1 MAQAMGIRDWEC
13 GTHKP
18 AGGENCHDKDR
29 KPESETKGKGEEVET
44 NPTELT
50 CFLSI
55 TYNTEGRN
63 KPKGD
68 ISNFFSSLERN

>member
-29 KPESETKGKGEEVET
+29 KPESETKEKGEEWE
-44 NPTELT
+44 
-50 CFLSI
+50 
-55 TYNTEGRN
+55 N
-63 KPKGD
+63 KPNRFNMLFINNIRQRGEKQTQ
-68 ISNFFSSLERN
+68 R

>member
-29 KPESETKGKGEEVET
+29 KPESETNEKGEEWET
-44 NPTELT
+44 NPIELT
-50 CFLSI
+50 FFLST
-55 TYNTEGRN
+55 TYGKEERN

-68 ISNFFSSLERN
+68 ISNVFSSLERN

>member
-29 KPESETKGKGEEVET
+29 KPESETKEKGEEWE
-44 NPTELT
+44 
-50 CFLSI
+50 
-55 TYNTEGRN
+55 N